1 MGAGAGMLLSS
12 SALLTED
19 DTYDGYESDLGITA
33 IALYDYQAGE
43 ALTGLWAQMFL
54 PWVKFPATTLRR
66 PFQGRN
72 TKLFLLVFEPGSV
85 IPSLTLNSQA

>member
-1 MGAGAGMLLSS
+1 MGVGADMLLSS

-54 PWVKFPATTLRR
+54 TWVKFPATPSRDHFRAGIQSCLC
-66 PFQGRN
+66 
-72 TKLFLLVFEPGSV
+72 LFL
-85 IPSLTLNSQA
+85 SQGL